1 MFFKNKNES
10 AEKKGAYR
18 KARTFIIVALVLSI
32 LSGSVLTA
40 RQKQAEA
47 FSFCTNCILCIPG
60 DTLITIFVLNILQ
73 EFWDGVIEDDIE
85 ELLNMEENWIVE
97 DFFEDFWVRALAELT
112 EFLGAFGM
120 YQVEMVGAF
129 FDAKNQLE
137 TSRLFFELH
146 AEAHRDYHPSEDF
159 CYFGTNA
166 RSLASSEA
174 LSQTNLIGLSQRAI
188 QRQLGSKDMASAK
201 SIASD
206 KDARWRQFVDTYCDP
221 KDNGWDSI
229 GGGLEP
235 ACDRDGPGGASQY
248 GAVDTRRINMDIDY
262 TRLIENNRTLD
273 LNFSY
278 PPPPPTP
285 TAAVLNLTDDEEDVL
300 AMSSNLFGSSIPDRT
315 LTYNY
320 MESYPALRNLH
331 MDVRSVVAKRDV
343 AMNSFNTIVAMKSA
357 GTSGATTGAE
367 TGSFMGAI
375 FKDLMPGATDPEI
388 FEMLGEN
395 PSYYAQLEVLAKQIY
410 LNPDFYANLYD
421 TPANVQRK
429 SVAMKAI
436 NLMLDRALF
445 ESELRQEMMLSVM
458 LSSELNARYRSVT
471 KEMYDTKR

>member
-1 MFFKNKNES
+1 MLFNFKKSE
-10 AEKKGAYR
+10 EGKKGAFR

-47 FSFCTNCILCIPG
+47 FSLCTNCILCIPG
-60 DTLITIFVLNILQ
+60 DTLITIFILNLLQ
-73 EFWDGVIEDDIE
+73 EFWDGIIEDDIE

-137 TSRLFFELH
+137 TSRLYFELQ
-146 AEAHRDYHPSEDF
+146 AEAHRDYHPSDDF
-159 CYFGTNA
+159 CWFGTNA
-166 RSLASSEA
+166 RSLAASEA
-174 LSQTNLIGLSQRAI
+174 RSKTNLIGLSQRAI
-188 QRQLGSKDMASAK
+188 QRQLGTKDMSSAK
-201 SIASD
+201 SIAAD

-221 KDNGWDSI
+221 KDNGWDAI

-235 ACDRDGPGGASQY
+235 ACDRDGPGGASNY

-300 AMSSNLFGSSIPDRT
+300 AMSSNLFGATIPDRSMT
-315 LTYNY
+315 HQFMN
-320 MESYPALRNLH
+320 SYPALRYLH
-331 MDVRSVVAKRDV
+331 MDLRSVVAKRDV
-343 AMNSFNTIVAMKSA
+343 AMNSFNTIVSMKSA
-357 GTSGATTGAE
+357 GTSGATSGAD
-367 TGSFMGAI
+367 TASFMAAI
-375 FKDLMPGATDPEI
+375 FRDLMPGATDPEI
-388 FEMLGEN
+388 FEILGDN

-458 LSSELNARYRSVT
+458 LSSELNSRYRKVS
-471 KEMYDTKR
+471 KEMYDDK